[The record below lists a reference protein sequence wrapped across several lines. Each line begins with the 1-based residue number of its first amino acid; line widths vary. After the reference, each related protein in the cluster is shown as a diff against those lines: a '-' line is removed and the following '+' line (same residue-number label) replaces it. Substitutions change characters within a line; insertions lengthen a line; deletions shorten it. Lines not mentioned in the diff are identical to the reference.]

1 MLMSRRVR
9 RFLPSPA
16 MVVALTA
23 LVMAMGGSAYALVIT
38 SGSIKNNTIKSKDVH
53 NGGLI
58 GKDVR
63 GDGLGGRSI
72 KESTLGPVP
81 VAFSSYGSARFAVV
95 TGNGLLA
102 RGKGLGP
109 NPTARIGD
117 GRYQVVFDADVRGCA
132 YSATIGDTSAAG
144 APGGEIST
152 SSVGSNVNA
161 VAVRTERSDGVAADR
176 PFHLVLSC

>member
-1 MLMSRRVR
+1 MSRRVR

-38 SGSIKNNTIKSKDVH
+38 SGSIKNNTIKSADVR

-63 GDGLGGRSI
+63 GDGLGGRAV
-72 KESTLGPVP
+72 KESSLATVP
-81 VAFSSYGSARFAVV
+81 SSFSSYGSARFVV
-95 TGNGLLA
+95 ATGDGLFV
-102 RGKGLGP
+102 RGRGYGP
-109 NPTARIGD
+109 NPVARIGD

-132 YSATIGDTSAAG
+132 YVATIGDPSAAG

-161 VAVRTERSDGVAADR
+161 VAIRTERSDGQPADR

>member
-1 MLMSRRVR
+1 MSQRVR

-38 SGSIKNNTIKSKDVH
+38 SGSIKNNTVRSADVR

-81 VAFSSYGSARFAVV
+81 LSFSSYGSARFAVV
-95 TGNGLLA
+95 TADGLLA
-102 RGKGLGP
+102 RGRGLGP
-109 NPTARIGD
+109 NPVARTNP
-117 GRYQVVFDADVRGCA
+117 GRYQVIFDADVRGCA
-132 YSATIGDTSAAG
+132 YVATIGDASAAG
-144 APGGEIST
+144 PPQGAEIST
-152 SSVGSNVNA
+152 SSLGSNVNA
-161 VAVRTERSDGVAADR
+161 VSIRTEQSGGNPADR